1 MKGAS
6 LAKQQ
11 PIYGMDGESQL
22 MLELW
27 SPRVKDDPMQFVQF
41 AFPWGRPNT
50 PLEHHTGPRG
60 WQRETLQEIT
70 KHIKAND
77 LRAANKAM
85 LEMWRSADASG
96 RGIGKSALVSMLTLW
111 FLSTRLG
118 STVIVTANTE
128 QQLRSRTMAELGK
141 WCALAVNSHWWEV
154 TAMSV
159 RPAEWFG
166 EMVKRDLKVD
176 LGYWYA
182 QAQLW
187 SEENPDAFA
196 GIHNHHGVMLIMDE
210 ASGIPKPI
218 WTVSEGFFTEPIPDR
233 YWFVFS
239 NPRRNSGAFFECFHR
254 DRNFWRCRNIDS
266 RTVEGTD
273 KGTFDKIIAQY
284 GEDSDE
290 ARVEVK
296 GEFPNKGSNQFI
308 GKDTVYAA
316 QTREVIPDPGSPLV
330 MGVDVAR
337 FGEDKSVIAFR
348 KGRDARIIPWEKF
361 KGIDTVQ
368 LSSRVAELAGKLNPA
383 AIFVD
388 GNGVGGGVV
397 DNLKAWGYK
406 VIEVQM
412 GSSPNDPA
420 TYYNKRV
427 EIWGRMREWLM
438 TGAIPSDSDL
448 ATDLISP
455 EYSYHPVSN
464 KIQLEGKDH
473 MKSRGLASPDSAEA
487 LAMTFAQP
495 VARVDLA
502 AARNNGV
509 TRNRVARDV
518 DYDILRN

>member
-1 MKGAS
+1 M
-6 LAKQQ
+6 AKQQ
-11 PIYGMDGESQL
+11 AIYDAVGEQSL
-22 MLELW
+22 MMEIW
-27 SPRVKDDPMQFVQF
+27 DPQIYSSPLQFSRLVY
-41 AFPWGRPNT
+41 PWGKPNT
-50 PLEHHTGPRG
+50 PLEHMTGPRG
-60 WQRETLQEIT
+60 WQRETFEEMER
-70 KHIKAND
+70 HIKAND
-77 LRAANKAM
+77 LRQAQKALM
-85 LEMWRSADASG
+85 EMWRSADASG
-96 RGIGKSALVSMLTLW
+96 RGIGKSALVAMLANW

-118 STVIVTANTE
+118 STTIITANTE

-141 WCALAVNSHWWEV
+141 WTAMAINSHWWEPQ
-154 TAMSV
+154 AMSL

-166 EMVKRDLKVD
+166 EAVKRDLKID

-182 QAQLW
+182 AAQLW

-196 GIHNHHGVMLIMDE
+196 GVHNHHGIMLIMDE

-239 NPRRNSGAFFECFHR
+239 NPRRNSGAFFECFHK
-254 DRNFWRCRNIDS
+254 DRNFWRTRNIDS
-266 RTVEGTD
+266 RSVEGTD
-273 KGTFDKIIAQY
+273 RGTFDKIIAQY

-290 ARVEVK
+290 ARVEVL
-296 GEFPNKGSNQFI
+296 GQFPNKGSNQFI
-308 GKDTVYAA
+308 GKDVAYAA
-316 QTREVIPDPGSPLV
+316 QTREAIPDGGAPLV

-348 KGRDARIIPWEKF
+348 KGRDARIIPWQKF
-361 KGIDTVQ
+361 KGLDTVQ
-368 LSSRVAELAGKLNPA
+368 LAGIVADLAGKHKVS

-412 GSSPNDPA
+412 GSSPNDA
-420 TYYNKRV
+420 DTYYNKRV

-438 TGAIPSDSDL
+438 TGAIPEDSDL
-448 ATDLISP
+448 MTDLISP

-473 MKSRGLASPDSAEA
+473 MKARGLASPDSAEA
-487 LAMTFAQP
+487 LALTFAQP
-495 VARVDLA
+495 VARIDA
-502 AARNNGV
+502 HHSRNNPNL
-509 TRNRVARDV
+509 RNRMANDV
-518 DYDILRN
+518 EYDIFDQ

>member
-1 MKGAS
+1 M
-6 LAKQQ
+6 AKQQ
-11 PIYGMDGESQL
+11 PIYGAKGEQQL
-22 MLELW
+22 MADLW
-27 SPRVKDDPMQFVQF
+27 KPEIYNNPLNFALY
-41 AFPWGRPNT
+41 AFPWGKKGT
-50 PLEHHTGPRG
+50 PLENMSGPRG
-60 WQRETLQEIT
+60 WQKETLTEIA

-77 LRAANKAM
+77 LRAAQKAQ

-111 FLSTRLG
+111 FQSTRLG
-118 STVIVTANTE
+118 ATTIITANTE
-128 QQLRSRTMAELGK
+128 QQLKSRTWAELGK
-141 WCALAVNSHWWEV
+141 WTALSVNSHWFEMQ
-154 TAMSV
+154 ALSM

-166 EMVKRDLKVD
+166 EAVKRDLKID
-176 LGYWYA
+176 LGYYYA
-182 QAQLW
+182 AAQLW

-196 GIHNHHGVMLIMDE
+196 GIHNHHGVMLIFDE

-218 WTVSEGFFTEPIPDR
+218 WTVSEGFFTEPIPNR

-239 NPRRNSGAFFECFHR
+239 NPRRNSGAFFECFHK
-254 DRNFWRCRNIDS
+254 DRNFWKCRNIDS

-273 KGTFDKIIAQY
+273 RGTFDKIIAQY

-308 GKDTVYAA
+308 GKDVAFNA

-348 KGRDARIIPWEKF
+348 KGRDATVIPWQKF
-361 KGIDTVQ
+361 KGLDTVQ
-368 LSSRVAELAGKLNPA
+368 LAGVVADLAGKHNPS

-397 DNLKAWGYK
+397 DNLKAWGYR

-412 GSSPNDPA
+412 GGSPNDGD

-427 EIWGRMREWLM
+427 EIWGRMRDWLM
-438 TGAIPSDSDL
+438 TGTIPKDSEL
-448 ATDLISP
+448 FTDLISP

-464 KIQLEGKDH
+464 KVQLEGKDH

-487 LAMTFAQP
+487 LALTFAQP
-495 VARVDLA
+495 VARIDSRTS
-502 AARNNGV
+502 RNNSV
-509 TRNRVARDV
+509 TRNRMARDV
-518 DYDILRN
+518 DYNLLG

>member
-1 MKGAS
+1 M
-6 LAKQQ
+6 AKQQ
-11 PIYGMDGESQL
+11 PVYDARGEQQL

-27 SPRVKDDPMQFVQF
+27 SPEITQSPLNFALF
-41 AFPWGRPNT
+41 AFPWGKRNT
-50 PLEHHTGPRG
+50 PLENVSGPRG
-60 WQRETLQEIT
+60 WQRETFEEIG

-77 LRAANKAM
+77 LRKAQKA
-85 LEMWRSADASG
+85 LYEMWRSADASG

-111 FLSTRLG
+111 FLTTRLG
-118 STVIVTANTE
+118 STTIITANTE
-128 QQLRSRTMAELGK
+128 QQLRSRTMAELAK
-141 WCALAVNSHWWEV
+141 WATLSINSHWWEPQ
-154 TAMSV
+154 AMSL
-159 RPAEWFG
+159 RPADWFG
-166 EMVKRDLKVD
+166 EAVKRDLKID

-182 QAQLW
+182 AAQLW

-273 KGTFDKIIAQY
+273 IKTFEKIIAQY

-296 GEFPNKGSNQFI
+296 GQFPNRGSNQFI
-308 GKDTVYAA
+308 GKDTVASA
-316 QTREVIPDPGSPLV
+316 LAREAIPDPGAPLL

-348 KGRDARIIPWEKF
+348 KGRDARVIPWQMYKS
-361 KGIDTVQ
+361 IDTVQ
-368 LSSRVAELAGKLNPA
+368 LAGIVADLAGKHKPD

-397 DNLKAWGYK
+397 DNLKAWGYRI
-406 VIEVQM
+406 VEVQM
-412 GSSPNDPA
+412 GASA
-420 TYYNKRV
+420 TDGDTYTNKRA
-427 EIWGRMREWLM
+427 EIWGRMREWLQ
-438 TGAIPSDSDL
+438 TGSIPDL
-448 ATDLISP
+448 PELAADLISP

-464 KIQLEGKDH
+464 RIQLESKER
-473 MKSRGLASPDSAEA
+473 MKSRGLASPDLAEA
-487 LAMTFAQP
+487 LAMTFSQP
-495 VARVDLA
+495 VARKDA
-502 AARNNGV
+502 SASRNNEMR
-509 TRNRVARDV
+509 RNRVARDV
-518 DYDILRN
+518 DYAILGE